1 MFGFN
6 KSPAN
11 NLPPK
16 HASTSDDFDLDDGI
30 ANNSNTLGR
39 RTASEPN
46 LVVPGGNN
54 RKGRG
59 ASTVSASYSTSP
71 ATRVK
76 YQNDFHDS
84 GGFENQSVQ
93 ELEHYAAYKAEETT
107 DAVNNC
113 LRIAEDIKGDATR
126 TLDMLHQQGEQI
138 TRTHQMV
145 ADTEK
150 DLSKGEKL
158 LGNLG
163 GMFSM
168 TWKPKKAKEIKGPV
182 IVADK
187 QSKAS
192 EVHAQQ
198 REKLGLTDAKGK
210 GTKTPPREPTNA
222 LQKVEMEKAKQDDA
236 LSDLSDILGD
246 LKGMALDMGSELE
259 RQNKALDHLNDDVD
273 ELNNRVKGANQH
285 TRRLLGK

>member
-1 MFGFN
+1 MFGFK

-16 HASTSDDFDLDDGI
+16 HTSASDDFDLDDGR
-30 ANNSNTLGR
+30 ANNSNSLGR
-39 RTASEPN
+39 RTASEPV
-46 LVVPGGNN
+46 LPSLAIITRGVVALP
-54 RKGRG
+54 R
-59 ASTVSASYSTSP
+59 
-71 ATRVK
+71 
-76 YQNDFHDS
+76 F
-84 GGFENQSVQ
+84 GF

-107 DAVNNC
+107 NTVNNC

-168 TWKPKKAKEIKGPV
+168 TWKPKKAKEIKGPR

-187 QSKAS
+187 QSK
-192 EVHAQQ
+192 
-198 REKLGLTDAKGK
+198 EK
-210 GTKTPPREPTNA
+210 PTNA

-273 ELNNRVKGANQH
+273 ELNNRVKVPTNALVACLANE
-285 TRRLLGK
+285 TEITN